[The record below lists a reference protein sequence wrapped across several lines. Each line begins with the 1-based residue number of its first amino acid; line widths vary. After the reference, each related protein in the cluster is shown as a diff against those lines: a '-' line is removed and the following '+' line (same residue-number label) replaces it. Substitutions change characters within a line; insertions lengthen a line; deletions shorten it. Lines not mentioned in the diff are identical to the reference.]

1 MVSLFRMNEQRKEYY
16 FLRCHQL
23 WETILANPQQ
33 SPLYQQA
40 YRKLECL
47 TQAIKEGLIRQ
58 REETLPDDAAR
69 REKSQ
74 QAALEQSAFQA
85 LMLQVSENKPVPAF
99 TDFEPDPT
107 ASQDTAPQALAGPL
121 VSDRDAKRALDDVE
135 IALALLNIDVKKTSL
150 EDLHAGLTILDLP
163 EGTHSKVDDYLR
175 SVFCKPKEQ

>member
-1 MVSLFRMNEQRKEYY
+1 MNEQRKEYY

-58 REETLPDDAAR
+58 REEKLLDDASR

-74 QAALEQSAFQA
+74 QAALEQSAFQT
-85 LMLQVSENKPVPAF
+85 LMLQVFENKPVPAF
-99 TDFEPDPT
+99 TDFEPGPT
-107 ASQDTAPQALAGPL
+107 ASQNTASQAVAEPL
-121 VSDRDAKRALDDVE
+121 VSDRDAKLAVDDVE
-135 IALALLNIDVKKTSL
+135 IALALLNIDVKTTSL

-163 EGTHSKVDDYLR
+163 EGTHSKVDEYLR